1 MAQNNTPKAP
11 KVSKSLVS
19 MGHERIDSY
28 YWMNQRDSANVLKYI
43 KEENE
48 YCENYFKPLNPIVD
62 ELMEEF
68 DQRID
73 PNEKSARFLLNKK
86 WYQVRSEANLEYQKI
101 FLIEGD
107 KESLF
112 FDENER
118 SKNHDYYDLADWV
131 PSPNNKYLAVSED
144 FVGRRKNTISI
155 RKNSN
160 GKYLK
165 DRIEDVGGDILWSN
179 DNKAIYYIKKDEQ
192 TLRSYQV
199 YRHHIGKKTEDD
211 ELIYQ
216 EDDEKFSVGFSKS
229 KTGKYIFIGSY
240 SSLTSEV
247 LWLNADNNEAKAQVF
262 IPRKL
267 GHLYDVEHHENGF
280 YITSNHEAE
289 NYQILYARTFPKS
302 IAQCDIFQAVNDEV
316 LIEGLEVFN
325 EFLVIVERKNGLKKF
340 KLYPFESRDEH
351 YIEFDEETYS
361 LGLGLNDEYYTN
373 TLYYSYNSMTTPSS
387 VYQYDM
393 MTGERVL
400 WHQKE
405 VLAPNF
411 DPQNYISKRI
421 WARANDGTMIPISLV
436 YKKGINVSEAPC
448 LLYGYGSYGYTI
460 PDYFSTTRL
469 SLLDRGFIYG
479 VAHIR
484 GGKYMGE
491 EWYQSGKFLKKI
503 NTFTDF
509 INAAEYL
516 GHMGYCDPEKI
527 YAQGGSA
534 GGLLMGAVSNMAPYL
549 WKGVISQV
557 PFVDVLTTMLDEDI
571 PLTTGEFEEWG
582 NPKDEEYY
590 YYLLKYSPYD
600 NIKKMEYPAMYI
612 TTGYHDS
619 QVQYWEP
626 LKYVAK
632 MREYKTDEHPFIFD
646 CNMDAGHGGGSG
658 RTTARKEIAKV
669 YAFILGMENNIK

>member
-11 KVSKSLVS
+11 KVSKSLVT
-19 MGHERIDSY
+19 MGHERIDPY
-28 YWMNQRDSANVLKYI
+28 YWMNQRDSADVLKYI

-107 KESLF
+107 KEKLF

-118 SKNHDYYDLADWV
+118 SKNQDYYDLADWV
-131 PSPNNKYLAVSED
+131 PSPNNKLLAVAED

-165 DRIEDVGGDILWSN
+165 DRIEDANGDIIWSN

-199 YRHHIGKKTEDD
+199 YRHLIGKKTEHD

-247 LWLNADNNEAKAQVF
+247 LWLNADDKEAKAQVF
-262 IPRKL
+262 LPRKH

-280 YITSNHEAE
+280 YIMSNHKAE

-302 IAQCDIFQAVNDEV
+302 ITQCDVFQAVNDEV

-340 KLYPFESRDEH
+340 KLYPFESREEK

-373 TLYYSYNSMTTPSS
+373 MLYYSYNSMTTPSS
-387 VYQYDM
+387 VYKYDM
-393 MTGERVL
+393 ITGERKL

-411 DPQNYISKRI
+411 VPENYSSKRI

-436 YKKGINVSEAPC
+436 YKKGINVSKAPC

-469 SLLDRGFIYG
+469 SLLDRGFVYA

-491 EWYQSGKFLKKI
+491 EWYQNGKFLKKI

-516 GHMGYCDPEKI
+516 GHMGYCDPDKI

-571 PLTTGEFEEWG
+571 PLTTGEYEEWG
-582 NPKDEEYY
+582 NPSDKEYY

-632 MREYKTDEHPFIFD
+632 MREYKTDDHPFVFD

>member
-28 YWMNQRDSANVLKYI
+28 YWMNQRDSADVLKYI
-43 KEENE
+43 KEEND
-48 YCENYFKPLNPIVD
+48 YCEDYFKPLSPIVD

-101 FLIEGD
+101 FLLEGD

-131 PSPNNKYLAVSED
+131 PSPNNKYLAVAED

-165 DRIEDVGGDILWSN
+165 DRIEDANGDILWSN

-199 YRHHIGKKTEDD
+199 YRHIVGKKSSTD

-247 LWLNADNNEAKAQVF
+247 LWLNADDNEAKAKVF

-280 YITSNHEAE
+280 YIMSNHEAE

-302 IAQCDIFQAVNDEV
+302 ITQCDVFQAVSDEV

-340 KLYPFESRDEH
+340 KLYPFESREEQ

-373 TLYYSYNSMTTPSS
+373 TIYYSYNSMTTPSS

-411 DPQNYISKRI
+411 APENYSSKRI

-469 SLLDRGFIYG
+469 SLLDRGFVYA

-516 GHMGYCDPEKI
+516 GHMGYCDPDKI

-557 PFVDVLTTMLDEDI
+557 PFVDVLTTMLDEEI

-582 NPKDEEYY
+582 NPKNEEYY

>member
-1 MAQNNTPKAP
+1 MAQNKTPKAP
-11 KVSKSLVS
+11 KVSTSLVN

-28 YWMNQRDSANVLKYI
+28 YWMNQRDSSNVLKYI
-43 KEENE
+43 KEEND
-48 YCENYFKPLNPIVD
+48 YCEEYFKPLNPLVD

-73 PNEKSARFLLNKK
+73 PNEKSARFLLNKQ
-86 WYQVRSEANLEYQKI
+86 WYQVRSEDNLEYQKI

-107 KESLF
+107 KETLF

-118 SKNHDYYDLADWV
+118 SKDHDYYDLADWV
-131 PSPNNKYLAVSED
+131 PSPNNKYLAVAED

-165 DRIEDVGGDILWSN
+165 DRIEDANGDILWSN

-199 YRHHIGKKTEDD
+199 YRHIIGEKTSKD

-247 LWLNADNNEAKAQVF
+247 LWLSADDKEAKAQVF
-262 IPRKL
+262 LPRKL

-280 YITSNHEAE
+280 YIMSNYEAE

-302 IAQCDIFQAVNDEV
+302 ITQCDVFQEVNDEI

-340 KLYPFESRDEH
+340 KLYPFESREEQ

-373 TLYYSYNSMTTPSS
+373 VLYYSYNSMTTPSS

-400 WHQKE
+400 WHQNE

-411 DPQNYISKRI
+411 SPENYNSKRI
-421 WARANDGTMIPISLV
+421 WARANDGTMIPVSLV

-469 SLLDRGFIYG
+469 SLLDRGFVYA

-491 EWYQSGKFLKKI
+491 EWYQNGKFLKKI

-516 GHMGYCDPEKI
+516 GHMGYCDPNKI

-582 NPKDEEYY
+582 NPKEEEYY

-632 MREYKTDEHPFIFD
+632 MRDYKTDKNPFIFD

-658 RTTARKEIAKV
+658 RTTARREIAKV
-669 YAFILGMENNIK
+669 YAFILGMENNSK

>member
-1 MAQNNTPKAP
+1 MKIISALFLFSFLSYQIMAQNNTPKAP

-340 KLYPFESRDEH
+340 KLYPFESREEH

-448 LLYGYGSYGYTI
+448 LLYG
-460 PDYFSTTRL
+460 
-469 SLLDRGFIYG
+469 
-479 VAHIR
+479 
-484 GGKYMGE
+484 
-491 EWYQSGKFLKKI
+491 
-503 NTFTDF
+503 
-509 INAAEYL
+509 
-516 GHMGYCDPEKI
+516 
-527 YAQGGSA
+527 
-534 GGLLMGAVSNMAPYL
+534 
-549 WKGVISQV
+549 
-557 PFVDVLTTMLDEDI
+557 
-571 PLTTGEFEEWG
+571 
-582 NPKDEEYY
+582 
-590 YYLLKYSPYD
+590 
-600 NIKKMEYPAMYI
+600 
-612 TTGYHDS
+612 
-619 QVQYWEP
+619 
-626 LKYVAK
+626 
-632 MREYKTDEHPFIFD
+632 
-646 CNMDAGHGGGSG
+646 
-658 RTTARKEIAKV
+658 
-669 YAFILGMENNIK
+669 

>member
-340 KLYPFESRDEH
+340 KLYPFESREEH

>member
-302 IAQCDIFQAVNDEV
+302 IAQCDVFQAVNDEV

-340 KLYPFESRDEH
+340 KLYPFESREEH

>member
-118 SKNHDYYDLADWV
+118 SKYHDYYDLADWV

-302 IAQCDIFQAVNDEV
+302 IAQCDVFQAVNDEV

-340 KLYPFESRDEH
+340 KLYPFESREEH

>member
-240 SSLTSEV
+240 SSLTSEI

-340 KLYPFESRDEH
+340 KLYPFESREEH

-549 WKGVISQV
+549 WKGIISQV

>member
-340 KLYPFESRDEH
+340 KLYPFESREEH

-411 DPQNYISKRI
+411 APQNYISKRI

>member
-1 MAQNNTPKAP
+1 MAQNSTPKAP
-11 KVSKSLVS
+11 KISKSLVT
-19 MGHERIDSY
+19 MGHERIDPY
-28 YWMNQRDSANVLKYI
+28 YWMNQRDSVEVLKYI
-43 KEENE
+43 EEENNH
-48 YCENYFKPLNPIVD
+48 CEQYFKPLNPIVE

-73 PNEKSARFLLNKK
+73 PNEKSPRFLFNKQ
-86 WYQVRSEANLEYQKI
+86 WYQVRSEANLEYQKV
-101 FLIEGD
+101 FHIEGN
-107 KESLF
+107 KETLF

-131 PSPNNKYLAVSED
+131 PSPNNKLLAVAED

-160 GKYLK
+160 GKYLN
-165 DRIEDVGGDILWSN
+165 DRIEDANGDIIWSN

-199 YRHHIGKKTEDD
+199 YRHIVGGKSGDD

-216 EDDEKFSVGFSKS
+216 ENDEKFSVGFSKS

-247 LWLNADNNEAKAQVF
+247 LWLSADNQEAKAQVF
-262 IPRKL
+262 LPRKL

-280 YITSNHEAE
+280 YITSNHKAE
-289 NYQILYARTFPKS
+289 NYQILYSKTFPKS
-302 IAQCDIFQAVNDEV
+302 IAQCVVFQAVNDEV

-325 EFLVIVERKNGLKKF
+325 NFLVIVERKNGLKKF
-340 KLYPFESRDEH
+340 KIYRFESEKEE
-351 YIEFDEETYS
+351 YIEFNEETYS
-361 LGLGLNDEYYTN
+361 LGMGFNDEYHTN
-373 TLYYSYNSMTTPSS
+373 ILYYSYNSMTTPSS

-393 MTGERVL
+393 MTGEKAL

-411 DPQNYISKRI
+411 APENYSSKRI

-469 SLLDRGFIYG
+469 SLLDRGFVYA

-491 EWYQSGKFLKKI
+491 EWYQNGKFLKKI

-516 GHMGYCDPEKI
+516 GHMGYCDPDKI

-571 PLTTGEFEEWG
+571 PLTTGEYEEWG

-632 MREYKTDEHPFIFD
+632 MRDYKTDEHPFIFD

-669 YAFILGMENNIK
+669 YAFILGMENKIK

>member
-1 MAQNNTPKAP
+1 MAQNKTPKAP
-11 KVSKSLVS
+11 KVSKSLVT

-28 YWMNQRDSANVLKYI
+28 YWMNQRDSSDVLKYI
-43 KEENE
+43 KEEND
-48 YCENYFKPLNPIVD
+48 YCEDYFKPLNPIVD

-131 PSPNNKYLAVSED
+131 PSPNNKYLAVAED
-144 FVGRRKNTISI
+144 FVGRRKNTITI

-165 DRIEDVGGDILWSN
+165 DRIEDVNGDILWSN

-199 YRHHIGKKTEDD
+199 YRHLIGKKTEDD

-247 LWLNADNNEAKAQVF
+247 LWLNADDNEAKAKVF

-280 YITSNHEAE
+280 YIMSNHEAE

-302 IAQCDIFQAVNDEV
+302 ITQCDVFQAVSDEV

-340 KLYPFESRDEH
+340 KLYPFESREEQ
-351 YIEFDEETYS
+351 YIEFNEETYS

-393 MTGERVL
+393 MTGKRSL

-405 VLAPNF
+405 VLATNF
-411 DPQNYISKRI
+411 TPENYSSKRI

-469 SLLDRGFIYG
+469 SLLDRGFVYA

-516 GHMGYCDPEKI
+516 GHMGYCDPDKI

-582 NPKDEEYY
+582 NPKNKEYY

-600 NIKKMEYPAMYI
+600 NIKRMEYPAMYI

-669 YAFILGMENNIK
+669 YAFILGMENNTK

>member
-1 MAQNNTPKAP
+1 MAQNKTPKAP
-11 KVSKSLVS
+11 KVSKSLVT

-28 YWMNQRDSANVLKYI
+28 YWMNQRDSSDVLKYI
-43 KEENE
+43 KEEND
-48 YCENYFKPLNPIVD
+48 YCEDYFKPLNPIVD

-101 FLIEGD
+101 FLLEGD

-131 PSPNNKYLAVSED
+131 PSPNNKYLAVAED

-165 DRIEDVGGDILWSN
+165 DRIEDANGDILWSN

-199 YRHHIGKKTEDD
+199 YRHIVGKKSSTD

-229 KTGKYIFIGSY
+229 KTEKYIFIGSY
-240 SSLTSEV
+240 SSLTSEI
-247 LWLNADNNEAKAQVF
+247 LWLSADDKEAKAQVF

-267 GHLYDVEHHENGF
+267 GHLYDVQHHENGF
-280 YITSNHEAE
+280 YIMSNHEAE

-302 IAQCDIFQAVNDEV
+302 ITQCDVFQAVSDEV

-340 KLYPFESRDEH
+340 KLYPFESREEQ

-411 DPQNYISKRI
+411 VPENYSSKRI

-469 SLLDRGFIYG
+469 SLLDRGFVYA

-516 GHMGYCDPEKI
+516 GHMGYCDPDKI

-557 PFVDVLTTMLDEDI
+557 PFVDVLTTMLDEEI

-582 NPKDEEYY
+582 NPKNEEYY

-600 NIKKMEYPAMYI
+600 NIKRMEYPAMYI

-632 MREYKTDEHPFIFD
+632 MREYKTDKHPFIFD